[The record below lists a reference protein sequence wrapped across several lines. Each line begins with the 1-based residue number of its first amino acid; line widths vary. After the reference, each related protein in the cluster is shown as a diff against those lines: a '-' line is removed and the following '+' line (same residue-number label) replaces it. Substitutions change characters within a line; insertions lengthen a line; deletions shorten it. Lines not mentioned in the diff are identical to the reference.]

1 MSQLTTHLAEL
12 LVLTLTRGSLYA
24 LIAVGFALVFGTGR
38 ILNLFHG
45 GFFLLGAYAAF
56 FLSRLPPLPLGGAWR
71 QVLLTLLAAGAVGV
85 FGFAYYWGFLR
96 RYLSRPVHLM
106 VIGLASNLL
115 IALLF
120 RAFYGTRAAYVPPIV
135 PGIVRIGSIQVLG
148 QEWVIVLAAAVLF
161 PALSW
166 VLRHTRIGGAIRAVA
181 EDPKG
186 ASLVGIRPDSV
197 LGTTVALAAAYPNLA
212 AVVVGTTL
220 GMLAANAPVVFLGKA
235 FADQIRQ
242 RAPARGDKWHMDEV
256 VISIAGEPHWLWRAV
271 DQNGIV
277 LDVLVQRRR
286 DTRAAQRLMKRLLKS
301 AIIPPRVMIT
311 DKLRSYG
318 AARAKMGLQ
327 VEHRQHK
334 GLNNRAENSHQPTR
348 RRERIMKRFKSARQ
362 AQRFLTVHDQVANLF
377 HIPYPE
383 SVPADFRRASRE
395 RAFAVWSEISKTA
408 ATA

>member
-1 MSQLTTHLAEL
+1 MVEEMLA
-12 LVLTLTRGSLYA
+12 TRGICVTYET
-24 LIAVGFALVFGTGR
+24 V
-38 ILNLFHG
+38 
-45 GFFLLGAYAAF
+45 
-56 FLSRLPPLPLGGAWR
+56 R
-71 QVLLTLLAAGAVGV
+71 Q
-85 FGFAYYWGFLR
+85 WGKKF
-96 RYLSRPVHLM
+96 
-106 VIGLASNLL
+106 
-115 IALLF
+115 
-120 RAFYGTRAAYVPPIV
+120 
-135 PGIVRIGSIQVLG
+135 
-148 QEWVIVLAAAVLF
+148 
-161 PALSW
+161 
-166 VLRHTRIGGAIRAVA
+166 
-181 EDPKG
+181 
-186 ASLVGIRPDSV
+186 
-197 LGTTVALAAAYPNLA
+197 
-212 AVVVGTTL
+212 
-220 GMLAANAPVVFLGKA
+220 GKA

-348 RRERIMKRFKSARQ
+348 RRERIMKQFKSARQ

-377 HIPYPE
+377 HIPYPNP
-383 SVPADFRRASRE
+383 SLLTSAALRASEPLRSGA
-395 RAFAVWSEISKTA
+395 RFPRLPSLPDSRLSENRLLQLSARLT
-408 ATA
+408 

>member
-1 MSQLTTHLAEL
+1 MGTVRLTIKARPRSYTAAMPTARDPLYQRHRFPPEVISHAVWLYFRFPL
-12 LVLTLTRGSLYA
+12 SL
-24 LIAVGFALVFGTGR
+24 R
-38 ILNLFHG
+38 
-45 GFFLLGAYAAF
+45 
-56 FLSRLPPLPLGGAWR
+56 
-71 QVLLTLLAAGAVGV
+71 
-85 FGFAYYWGFLR
+85 
-96 RYLSRPVHLM
+96 M
-106 VIGLASNLL
+106 V
-115 IALLF
+115 
-120 RAFYGTRAAYVPPIV
+120 
-135 PGIVRIGSIQVLG
+135 
-148 QEWVIVLAAAVLF
+148 E
-161 PALSW
+161 
-166 VLRHTRIGGAIRAVA
+166 
-181 EDPKG
+181 E
-186 ASLVGIRPDSV
+186 
-197 LGTTVALAAAYPNLA
+197 
-212 AVVVGTTL
+212 
-220 GMLAANAPVVFLGKA
+220 MLAARGICVSYETVRQWGKKFGKA

-256 VISIAGEPHWLWRAV
+256 VDLDRRRATLALARRRSERLRSRRL
-271 DQNGIV
+271 GPT
-277 LDVLVQRRR
+277 RR

-301 AIIPPRVMIT
+301 AVTPPRVMIT

-318 AARAKMGLQ
+318 AARAKMGIQ